1 MIFRRFCDEIYI
13 EFNRNLWNLGEFLNM
28 EYEIYK
34 DFYIIFNI
42 NMNFGNVIFGSKEKF
57 KGILA
62 YRKFYRV

>member
-1 MIFRRFCDEIYI
+1 MIFRIFYDEIYI
-13 EFNRNLWNLGEFLNM
+13 EINRNLWNLGEFLNM

-34 DFYIIFNI
+34 EFYIIFNI
-42 NMNFGNVIFGSKEKF
+42 NMYFGIFGSKEKF